1 MVHQIRNSVKYALG
15 QMGMR
20 ALPWGAFFLLPP
32 LIIFLV
38 SFTPP
43 YELSPPWWFYAAAGG
58 IFLLC
63 WGVHSRR
70 AWMSLF
76 DRSPKIELHATF
88 LRARELDRDILWKD
102 VWKIEWQATWGT
114 RSAPESYLF
123 LSLDGKKRRV
133 PLDLIGLDMEGARL
147 ELLASDLRATDAERR
162 LAGEALDAATEV
174 APAPEPVR
182 TKGHSAD
189 ELGEEVER
197 FGPGA
202 GGPVFFIC
210 FGAVGLLA
218 GVAFSLYVYLVH
230 PEGWPIALIPLG
242 FGALW
247 GLALIAPSVKW
258 SRATL
263 YCANMVCDMSVDR
276 GAAVARCATP
286 TSAARPSS

>member
-1 MVHQIRNSVKYALG
+1 MAGDVGH
-15 QMGMR
+15 
-20 ALPWGAFFLLPP
+20 
-32 LIIFLV
+32 
-38 SFTPP
+38 T
-43 YELSPPWWFYAAAGG
+43 LS
-58 IFLLC
+58 
-63 WGVHSRR
+63 
-70 AWMSLF
+70 
-76 DRSPKIELHATF
+76 T
-88 LRARELDRDILWKD
+88 
-102 VWKIEWQATWGT
+102 
-114 RSAPESYLF
+114 ESYLF

-258 SRATL
+258 SRAHLVLCQYGMRYVGGSRGGRGTL
-263 YCANMVCDMSVDR
+263 RYADIRRTAVVVTLAAGPARRKAVRPASYCC
-276 GAAVARCATP
+276 CAT
-286 TSAARPSS
+286 AKRLN